1 MRYLLAAE
9 ADKIQEFIF
18 RSSRLRE
25 VVGASQLLSRFCRSE
40 DGALALA
47 KHYGGDMVV
56 NDGGSFRVIFDDD
69 DDEKARQKATDF
81 SADLSELY
89 RLSLGGSLSVAKPV
103 RMNGDFR
110 TANDEAGKRLR
121 QAKNHRQ
128 GVSAEPHMPY
138 VAFCASCGVSLADTH
153 GWLPHEPIDPDR
165 HGRYLCATC
174 QTKAA
179 ERDRKPR
186 AILDDFHAAYCK
198 ALSIDRTSDPGW
210 PEDANDIARFDLRQ
224 QNYVAYLVADGNG
237 MGRLFGRC
245 DRTQIERFSEGLT
258 PALHSSLAVP
268 AATFHTTVPG
278 QTDMVP
284 LLPLILGGDDL
295 FALIPAPYALD
306 FARRFCLAWEGELRT
321 LIKSAGLEIGEGEGQ
336 IPRPTVA
343 AAVVIC
349 KSKYPY
355 ALAHR
360 RAEELLKEAK
370 RHSKLLAA
378 ETGEHLSAVNFEVIL
393 GNRLAGGEDA
403 YEERRK
409 VILPTLRPY
418 WVTEGELSS
427 AAAERGVGLPQLLEQ
442 RFALNDVPNKRL
454 IEVRK
459 QFERLPADIDSRN
472 RDEQLAAWTVK
483 LEAML
488 KRSDKKKDV
497 NGQRVIVNPL
507 RDALVALGKSANDGN
522 DAHNWREVKRGDNT
536 PLAHGMLD
544 LLEAWDFAQDLDKA
558 PEAYEP
564 KEEEE

>member
-47 KHYGGDMVV
+47 SRYDGDMVV
-56 NDGGSFRVIFDDD
+56 NDGGSFRAIFDDD
-69 DDEKARQKATDF
+69 DDKKARQKAINF
-81 SADLSELY
+81 GADLSELY
-89 RLSLGGSLSVAKPV
+89 RLSLGGSLSVGEPV
-103 RMNGDFR
+103 LMNGDFR
-110 TANDEAGKRLR
+110 AANDEVGKKLR

-128 GVSAEPHMPY
+128 GVAAEPHMPY
-138 VAFCASCGVSLADTH
+138 VAFCASCGVALA
-153 GWLPHEPIDPDR
+153 DR
-165 HGRYLCATC
+165 HGQLKGGSSDRRANYYCDIC

-186 AILDDFHAAYCK
+186 AILDDFYATYCK
-198 ALSIDRTSDPGW
+198 VLSIDQTSDPSW

-224 QNYVAYLVADGNG
+224 RNYVAYLVADGNG
-237 MGRLFGRC
+237 MGSLFRKC
-245 DRTQIERFSEGLT
+245 DRTQIEQFSEGLT
-258 PALHSSLAVP
+258 PALHSSLVVP
-268 AATFHTTVPG
+268 AAAFRTTVPG

-306 FARRFCLAWEGELRT
+306 FTRRFCLAWEDELRT
-321 LIKSAGLEIGEGEGQ
+321 LVTSAGLKIGAGEDE

-378 ETGEHLSAVNFEVIL
+378 ETGEHLSAVSFEVIL
-393 GNRLAGGEDA
+393 GNRLAGEEDVS
-403 YEERRK
+403 EERRK
-409 VILPTLRPY
+409 AIQPTLRPY
-418 WVTEGELSS
+418 WVTEGGLSS
-427 AAAERGVGLPQLLEQ
+427 AAAERGIGLFELLAQ
-442 RFALNDVPNKRL
+442 RFALNDVPKKRL

-459 QFERLPADIDSRN
+459 QFERLPADINSRN
-472 RDEQLAAWTVK
+472 RGEQLAAWTAK

-488 KRSDKKKDV
+488 KRSDKRREV

-507 RDALVALGKSANDGN
+507 RDALVALGKGANDSSG
-522 DAHNWREVKRGDNT
+522 AHNWREVKHGDGG

-544 LLEAWDFAQDLDKA
+544 LLEAWDFAQDLDRG
-558 PEAYEP
+558 PDDYEP
-564 KEEEE
+564 KEEE